1 MHIFMKKLL
10 TAITLFAISTIAM
23 AQSYVIYE
31 WKDSVP
37 TIRNISDID
46 SITYYL
52 PEDLIKLV
60 TGSPIETKRTSMTS
74 EFELVSEITFAD
86 STISEQGICFS
97 LSNATPTIEDGKAKF
112 GSFYKGLCEVTIT
125 GLENGTYYYYRPY
138 FMVADNVYYGPVKT
152 FSTWEAANNGNPAI
166 AEVLEEAGTFNMYQ
180 RLLADPDINFTEST
194 TRAVNQVLSKP
205 GAKTLFAATD
215 EAWQNFFE
223 ANKKLPK
230 SNPWHYAQSYETLSK
245 NQKRLL
251 FHTSLLHHAIASEH
265 LSSSS
270 DETPVRGCYLRK
282 YTDVVA
288 LDSVTRVAVTD
299 LPVSYWSV
307 DRQAGE
313 EGTYY
318 PEPDQWGRIRNGG
331 LLGYDSI
338 YMVQDS
344 SSSMM
349 VYLTKDYMVQN
360 KITAEDYRIIT
371 GVENHKGNV
380 HIYDAC
386 IDSAD
391 ILCEN
396 GYINMMSKPLVP
408 MTNMAELIR
417 TNGRTNIYSHLL
429 ERFSVPFQNKVL
441 GGLYSK
447 MNSGFS
453 ERDTLYTKRYYSRRS
468 YGSTTI
474 SDQVLVNDE
483 KGNYFAGYRD
493 AVLKFDPGWNGY
505 FPYGA
510 TAESDMGAMFVPN
523 DEQML
528 NFFNNGGGRNFVE
541 EFAKNNR
548 AGHYTLDDLHTL
560 YKDIDQIPL
569 YVIQTILNYG
579 MFNSFA
585 GSVPSKMQKLRSYT
599 GSFER
604 IFSERDTKLTKNGGT
619 IDTVLVACNGAVYVM
634 NNMFTPSDYNCV
646 ASPAYVG
653 SGNMVMRWAIY
664 SDYDGQRYM
673 GLNYYAYLK
682 VMENQMSFFIPTDE
696 AMQYHYDP
704 MSFTSRNPR
713 VMRFCYTKG
722 NFPFATKSYQN
733 QAVLADFDV
742 TTGII
747 GRDLSSQSLN
757 NNEII
762 DRLRLLLQNHT
773 IAHDQGINAINTE
786 EDEYYLSKHG
796 MGIKVTRDVTGV
808 VRVQGGFQ
816 LENEREG
823 LQHNHPGILYC
834 NVIKK
839 GEYKNGWAF
848 TLDAPMIPA
857 ARSVFSVLS
866 NIQRG
871 QLGDPSN
878 YSDAAVEANN
888 PYLEFFKLCNQADW
902 DLIVKSGL
910 VDEND
915 PKYDTS
921 TSEGERALQNAV
933 SKYMTFVDNNSVDYN
948 VKFFSNYNYT
958 VFAPTNEAIRE
969 AIAKGLPTWESIRAD
984 YEKCVNEYGELTK
997 TEDRLRIQAKIVYL
1011 TNFVR
1016 AHFADKS
1023 VFADKSE
1030 MQTELFTNSYNRDKG
1045 TFGVVFVQRQ
1055 KNGNKTNLMVK
1066 DNTDTGKWMNVISEY
1081 NGRDVKNI
1089 MTCDRV
1095 CNSSVKNQNMNN
1107 KTTDA
1112 SSYAVIHLING
1123 VLNHEMLDADGT
1135 YPSFTNTNAAR
1146 QYIQRFS
1153 IR

>member
-1 MHIFMKKLL
+1 M
-10 TAITLFAISTIAM
+10 
-23 AQSYVIYE
+23 
-31 WKDSVP
+31 
-37 TIRNISDID
+37 
-46 SITYYL
+46 
-52 PEDLIKLV
+52 
-60 TGSPIETKRTSMTS
+60 
-74 EFELVSEITFAD
+74 
-86 STISEQGICFS
+86 
-97 LSNATPTIEDGKAKF
+97 
-112 GSFYKGLCEVTIT
+112 
-125 GLENGTYYYYRPY
+125 
-138 FMVADNVYYGPVKT
+138 
-152 FSTWEAANNGNPAI
+152 
-166 AEVLEEAGTFNMYQ
+166 
-180 RLLADPDINFTEST
+180 
-194 TRAVNQVLSKP
+194 LSKP

-299 LPVSYWSV
+299 LPVSYWSA
-307 DRQAGE
+307 DRQATE
-313 EGTYY
+313 EGLST
-318 PEPDQWGRIRNGG
+318 PELDQWGRIRNGG

-349 VYLTKDYMVQN
+349 VFLTKDYMTQN
-360 KITAEDYRIIT
+360 KITDEDYRIIT

-408 MTNMAELIR
+408 MANMAELIR

-474 SDQVLVNDE
+474 SDQALINDE
-483 KGNYFAGYRD
+483 KGNYFDGYRD

-541 EFAKNNR
+541 EFAKDNR

-673 GLNYYAYLK
+673 GLNFYAYLK
-682 VMENQMSFFIPTDE
+682 AMQSRFTFFLPCDD
-696 AMQYHYDP
+696 AMQYYYDP
-704 MSFTSRNPR
+704 MSFTSKYPR
-713 VMRFCYTKG
+713 VMRFLYTKG

-733 QAVLADFDV
+733 KAVLAEFDV
-742 TTGII
+742 TTGTI
-747 GRDLSSQSLN
+747 GKDRTTQTTS

-762 DRLRLLLQNHT
+762 NRLRQMLEQQT
-773 IAHDQGINAINTE
+773 IVHDGTENTINTD
-786 EDEYYLSKHG
+786 EDEYYLSKNG
-796 MGIKVTRDVTGV
+796 MAVKVLRHKETDPNTGEEV
-808 VRVQGGFQ
+808 SRVYRVQGGFQ

-834 NVIKK
+834 GVNEK
-839 GEYKNGWAF
+839 GNYKNGWTY
-848 TLDAPMIPA
+848 TLDAPIVPA

-871 QLGDPSN
+871 QRGEELE
-878 YSDAAVEANN
+878 YSDPAVEAAN

-902 DLIVKSGL
+902 DLIVKSGI
-910 VDEND
+910 VNEND
-915 PKYDTS
+915 PKYDVS

-933 SKYMTFVDNNSVDYN
+933 SKYMTFVDNNAVDYN
-948 VKFFSNYNYT
+948 VKFFDNYNYT
-958 VFAPTNEAIRE
+958 VYAPTNEAVRE
-969 AIAKGLPTWESIRAD
+969 AIEKGLPTWESIRED
-984 YEKCVNEYGELTK
+984 FDTCLNEYGNLT
-997 TEDRLRIQAKIVYL
+997 TYADSMRIQAKVTYL
-1011 TNFVR
+1011 TNFIR
-1016 AHFADKS
+1016 THFADNS
-1023 VFADKSE
+1023 FFADKSE
-1030 MQTELFTNSYNRDKG
+1030 KTAEMITSSYDNEIGLFVK
-1045 TFGVVFVQRQ
+1045 VFAKRE
-1055 KNGNKTNLMVK
+1055 KTGNETVLSVK
-1066 DNTDTGKWMNVISEY
+1066 DNTNTGKWITTVAEF

-1089 MTCDRV
+1089 MACDRE
-1095 CNSSVKNQNMNN
+1095 CNSKVKNESMNG

-1123 VLNHEMLDADGT
+1123 VLNHESLNADGT
-1135 YPSFTNTNAAR
+1135 YPTFENINEAR
-1146 QYIQRFS
+1146 QYIQKFA

>member
-10 TAITLFAISTIAM
+10 TAITLFAISAIAM

-46 SITYYL
+46 TITYYL
-52 PEDLIKLV
+52 PEDVVKLV

-138 FMVADNVYYGPVKT
+138 FVVADNVYYGPVKT

-194 TRAVNQVLSKP
+194 TRALNQVLSKP

-299 LPVSYWSV
+299 LPVSYWSA
-307 DRQAGE
+307 DRQVGE

-318 PEPDQWGRIRNGG
+318 PELDQWGRIRNGG

-360 KITAEDYRIIT
+360 KITDEDYRIIT
-371 GVENHKGNV
+371 GVENHNGNV

-386 IDSAD
+386 IDSAN

-408 MTNMAELIR
+408 MANMAELIR

-447 MNSGFS
+447 MNPAFS

-474 SDQVLVNDE
+474 SDQALVNDE
-483 KGNYFAGYRD
+483 KGNYFDGYRD

-541 EFAKNNR
+541 EFAKDNR
-548 AGHYTLDDLHTL
+548 AGQYTLDDLHTL

-569 YVIQTILNYG
+569 YVIQTVLNYG

-585 GSVPSKMQKLRSYT
+585 GSVPSKMQKLRSSYA
-599 GSFER
+599 GGFER
-604 IFSERDTKLTKNGGT
+604 VFSERDTKLTKNGGT

-664 SDYDGQRYM
+664 SDEGQNYM

-704 MSFTSRNPR
+704 MSFTSRYPR
-713 VMRFCYTKG
+713 VMRFIYTKG

-733 QAVLADFDV
+733 KAVLAEFDV
-742 TTGII
+742 TAGTI
-747 GRDLSSQSLN
+747 GRDLSTQTTSID
-757 NNEII
+757 EII
-762 DRLRLLLQNHT
+762 NRLRLLLQNHT
-773 IAHDQGINAINTE
+773 IAHEHGINAINTE

-796 MGIKVTRDVTGV
+796 MGIKVTRDGTGV
-808 VRVQGGFQ
+808 IKVQGGFQ

-834 NVIKK
+834 NVINK
-839 GEYKNGWAF
+839 GEYKNGWSF

-871 QLGDPSN
+871 QLGDPSD
-878 YSDAAVEANN
+878 YSDSDVEADN

-910 VDEND
+910 VDENN
-915 PKYDTS
+915 PKYDVS
-921 TSEGERALQNAV
+921 TSVGAHNLQNAV
-933 SKYMTFVDNNSVDYN
+933 SKYMTFVDNNAVDYN
-948 VKFFSNYNYT
+948 VKFFNNFNYT
-958 VFAPTNEAIRE
+958 VFVPTNEAIRE
-969 AIAKGLPTWESIRAD
+969 AIAKGLPTWESIRED
-984 YEKCVNEYGELTK
+984 YEKCANAYGELTNA
-997 TEDRLRIQAKIVYL
+997 EDSLRIQAKVVYL
-1011 TNFVR
+1011 TNFIR
-1016 AHFADKS
+1016 SHFADKS

-1030 MQTELFTNSYNRDKG
+1030 MQTELLTNSYNRDKG
-1045 TFGVVFVQRQ
+1045 TFGRISVQRQ
-1055 KNGNKTNLMVK
+1055 KNGNETNLMVR
-1066 DNTDTGKWMNVISEY
+1066 DNTGSSRWITSVSTF

-1089 MTCDRV
+1089 MTCDREF
-1095 CNSSVKNQNMNN
+1095 SKPVKNQMLRDQ
-1107 KTTDA
+1107 TTNA
-1112 SSYAVIHLING
+1112 SSYAVVHLING
-1123 VLNHEMLDADGT
+1123 VLNHESLNADGT
-1135 YPSFTNTNAAR
+1135 YPSFTNTSAAR